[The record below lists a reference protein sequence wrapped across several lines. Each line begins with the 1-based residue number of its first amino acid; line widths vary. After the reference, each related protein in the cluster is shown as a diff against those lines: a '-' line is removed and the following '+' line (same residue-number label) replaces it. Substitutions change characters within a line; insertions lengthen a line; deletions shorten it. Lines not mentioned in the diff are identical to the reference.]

1 MADLIVIYGAPLTG
15 KTTLAWELAR
25 SLEGPTAVISAD
37 QLLGGSIAVAGP
49 DAAAELEM
57 VHTQLR
63 LLVAN
68 FLKNRYNVVV
78 EGPFLYER
86 DGAVIDYEADIDQ
99 LVALMRHL
107 TARALV
113 VRLTAPAAVLSSR
126 AAAAGREGELGAA
139 MRTEGAYKER
149 YGVRFFRFDTSLKRH
164 AAIVLEINHALE
176 SQQRD

>member
-25 SLEGPTAVISAD
+25 SFDGPAAVLSAD
-37 QLLGGSIAVAGP
+37 QLLGGSIAVPAP
-49 DAAAELEM
+49 DTAAELEM

-86 DGAVIDYEADIDQ
+86 NGALIDYEADIDQ

-113 VRLTAPAAVLSSR
+113 VRLTAPAAALSRR
-126 AAAAGREGELGAA
+126 AAAAGRKGDLNAITRIA
-139 MRTEGAYKER
+139 STYKER
-149 YGVRFFRFDTSLKRH
+149 YGVRFFSFDTSLKRPE
-164 AAIVLEINHALE
+164 EIASEIKQALDNH
-176 SQQRD
+176 QRD